1 MRWRVNRRQQA
12 TGFKSK
18 ARVAASSVLQDIH
31 QTRMVRLRVQSFL
44 RFAIV
49 LFVLSVTGC
58 AFQRSASTVSV
69 PPSTQST
76 LPTEHD
82 LLAPLTARRDQVTS
96 LRGLARIVYKDTA
109 EKGTARQAVAVAA
122 PDHFRL
128 ELFSPIGIAALVTT
142 DGQTLAAYLPQ
153 EKTIYRGA
161 ASPLNAARFLRVM
174 LSASQ
179 VTSLLLGLPLLPL
192 NADEGTVRLD
202 PQEEMY
208 LLTLPIPGGGMQIFT
223 FDRKMRRLAGWEVQT
238 ADGNTVARMTLADY
252 RTVQGQTFPFEIML
266 ADLQGN
272 QEATIYYEQL
282 ELNPA
287 LPSTLFTLAA
297 IAGVQETNLDTVSAP

>member
-1 MRWRVNRRQQA
+1 M
-12 TGFKSK
+12 
-18 ARVAASSVLQDIH
+18 ARF
-31 QTRMVRLRVQSFL
+31 REQSFL
-44 RFAIV
+44 RFATAF
-49 LFVLSVTGC
+49 LFLAISSCT
-58 AFQRSASTVSV
+58 AHRPALTVSSSLS
-69 PPSTQST
+69 PQST
-76 LPTEHD
+76 LPTAQE
-82 LLAPLTARRDQVTS
+82 LLAPLAARREQVTS

-122 PDHFRL
+122 PDRFRL

-192 NADEGTVRLD
+192 DAERGTVQLD
-202 PQEEMY
+202 SQGEMY
-208 LLTLPIPGGGMQIFT
+208 VLMLPIPGGGEQIFT
-223 FDRKMRRLAGWEVQT
+223 FDRKLARLTKWEVQT
-238 ADGNTVARMTLADY
+238 TDSHVVARMMLADY
-252 RTVQGQTFPFEIML
+252 RVVQGQTFPFEIML
-266 ADLQGN
+266 ADFQGN
-272 QEATIYYEQL
+272 QEATIYYEHI
-282 ELNPA
+282 ELNPS

>member
-1 MRWRVNRRQQA
+1 MAKLLEQ
-12 TGFKSK
+12 
-18 ARVAASSVLQDIH
+18 SS
-31 QTRMVRLRVQSFL
+31 L
-44 RFAIV
+44 RFATALLLI
-49 LFVLSVTGC
+49 SVTSC
-58 AFQRSASTVSV
+58 TVRRSAPIESVS
-69 PPSTQST
+69 PPAQST
-76 LPTEHD
+76 FPTEHE
-82 LLAPLTARRDQVTS
+82 LLAPIVTRRAQVTS
-96 LRGLARIVYKDTA
+96 LRGLARIVYKDSA

-122 PDHFRL
+122 PDRFRL

-192 NADEGTVRLD
+192 DADGGTVRLD
-202 PQEEMY
+202 SQEEMY
-208 LLTLPIPGGGMQIFT
+208 VLTLPVPGGGIQIFT
-223 FDRKMRRLAGWEVQT
+223 FDRKMLHLVKWEVQT
-238 ADGNTVARMTLADY
+238 ADGHSLARMTLADY
-252 RTVQGQTFPFEIML
+252 RTAQGQTFPFEIML

-282 ELNPA
+282 ELNPS
-287 LPSTLFTLAA
+287 LPSALFTLAA
-297 IAGVQETNLDTVSAP
+297 IAGVQETNLDTVSSP